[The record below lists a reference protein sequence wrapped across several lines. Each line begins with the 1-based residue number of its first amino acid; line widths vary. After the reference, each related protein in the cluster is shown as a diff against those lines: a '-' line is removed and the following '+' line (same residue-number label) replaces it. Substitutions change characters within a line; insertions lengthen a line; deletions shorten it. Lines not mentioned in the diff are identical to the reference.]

1 MSELQASTVLRKT
14 EAGINGIKQRDPRLS
29 PKLRMSLILVDGTK
43 SVAELLKSLPNPE
56 EVMQMLTQLL
66 GVGFVSIVDAPQA
79 APKPAL
85 TPTQPAKAKDN
96 EPDAADLTAAMRRA
110 THLLDVM
117 LGPDSEVLCL
127 QIERCTSSVQL
138 NVKIIEISR
147 IVAAMRSEKKAAE
160 FLLAATS

>member
-29 PKLRMSLILVDGTK
+29 PKLRMSLIVVDGTK
-43 SVAELLKSLPNPE
+43 SVAELLKPLPNPE

-66 GVGFVSIVDAPQA
+66 DAGFVSIVDAPQA
-79 APKPAL
+79 APRPAL
-85 TPTQPAKAKDN
+85 APTQPARAKDN
-96 EPDAADLTAAMRRA
+96 ETDAAALTAAMRRA
-110 THLLDVM
+110 TQLLDNM

-138 NVKIIEISR
+138 NIKIIEISR

>member
-1 MSELQASTVLRKT
+1 MSELQANTVLRKT

-66 GVGFVSIVDAPQA
+66 DAGFVSIVDAPQA

-85 TPTQPAKAKDN
+85 APTQPA
-96 EPDAADLTAAMRRA
+96 
-110 THLLDVM
+110 
-117 LGPDSEVLCL
+117 
-127 QIERCTSSVQL
+127 
-138 NVKIIEISR
+138 
-147 IVAAMRSEKKAAE
+147 
-160 FLLAATS
+160 

>member
-14 EAGINGIKQRDPRLS
+14 EAGIDGIKQRDPRLS

-56 EVMQMLTQLL
+56 ETMQVLAQLL
-66 GVGFVSIVDAPQA
+66 DAGFVSIIAAPQA

-85 TPTQPAKAKDN
+85 APAQPAN
-96 EPDAADLTAAMRRA
+96 HESDAAALKAAMRRA
-110 THLLDVM
+110 THLLDAM
-117 LGPDSEVLCL
+117 LGPDAEVLCL
-127 QIERCTSSVQL
+127 QIERCTSSAQL
-138 NVKIIEISR
+138 NGKIIEISR
-147 IVAAMRSEKKAAE
+147 IIAAMRSEKKAAE

>member
-14 EAGINGIKQRDPRLS
+14 EAGINGIKQRDSLLT
-29 PKLRMSLILVDGTK
+29 PKLRMLLIVVDGAK
-43 SVAELLKSLPNPE
+43 SVAELLKPLPNPE
-56 EVMQMLTQLL
+56 EAGQMLTQLL
-66 GVGFVSIVDAPQA
+66 GAGFVSIVDAPQA
-79 APKPAL
+79 APRPAL
-85 TPTQPAKAKDN
+85 APTQPARAKDN
-96 EPDAADLTAAMRRA
+96 ETDAAALTAAMRRA
-110 THLLDVM
+110 TQLLDNM

-138 NVKIIEISR
+138 NIKIIEISR